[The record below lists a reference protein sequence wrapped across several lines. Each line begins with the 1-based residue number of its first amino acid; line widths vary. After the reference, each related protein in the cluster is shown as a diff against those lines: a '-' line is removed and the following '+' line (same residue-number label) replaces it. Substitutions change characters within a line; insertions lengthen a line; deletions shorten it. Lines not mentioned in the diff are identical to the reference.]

1 MTHPFQVIRIMRDGS
16 ETTVH
21 SCNSSHE
28 ASTACDLASKW
39 EYANLI
45 LPFDKF
51 YASDDN
57 RRDPIEKLEEDY
69 VYDVDLFNN

>member
-28 ASTACDLASKW
+28 ASTACDTLRRMTSNTE
-39 EYANLI
+39 EYE
-45 LPFDKF
+45 
-51 YASDDN
+51 YEV
-57 RRDPIEKLEEDY
+57 REDIM
-69 VYDVDLFNN
+69 LSRTLGLW